1 MNILLTSVGRR
12 SYLVEYFKAAMTRAV
27 GSHSRVYV
35 ANSEVSPA
43 WKAADQ
49 GIVTPLIYDENY
61 IPFLLE
67 TCRKY
72 QIDLLLSLFDADLP
86 VLAKYKGLFAM
97 AGTTVVVS
105 DPEVIQICN
114 DKWATMEFLKK
125 LELPVPATFL
135 SLPESLAALREGCIS
150 WPVMVKPRWGM
161 GSLAIYE
168 AENEEELKILYQKS
182 RRQIAR
188 GYLQYEARQD
198 VESCVLI
205 QEKLTG
211 QEYGLDVIN
220 DLNGNYQTTIVKKK
234 LAMRSGETDMAETVD
249 YPALKMLGEIL
260 GRNLGHLG
268 NLDADVFDVD
278 GKRYVLEMNAR
289 FGGGYPFSHLA
300 GVDLPEAIIRWK
312 LGNPLDSALL
322 VPRIGV
328 TGYKDL
334 VPKAFVQKG

>member
-1 MNILLTSVGRR
+1 MNLLLTSVGRR
-12 SYLVEYFKAAMTRAV
+12 SYLAEYFKAAMDRVA
-27 GSHSRVYV
+27 GSNGRVYV

-43 WKAADQ
+43 WNAADK

-61 IPFLLE
+61 IPSLLK
-67 TCRKY
+67 TCREY

-86 VLAKYKGLFAM
+86 VLAKHKDLFAM

-114 DKWATMEFLKK
+114 DKWATIGFLRK
-125 LELPVPATFL
+125 LKLPVPATFL
-135 SLPESLAALREGCIS
+135 SLPESLAALREGRIS

-168 AENEEELKILYQKS
+168 AENEEELKVLYQKS
-182 RRQIAR
+182 RKQISE

-198 VESCVLI
+198 AESCVLI
-205 QEKLTG
+205 QEKLPG

-220 DLNGNYQTTIVKKK
+220 DLNGNYQTTIIKKK
-234 LAMRSGETDMAETVD
+234 LAMRSGETDMAKTVD
-249 YPALKMLGEIL
+249 YPEIKMLGETL
-260 GRNLGHLG
+260 GRNMGHLG
-268 NLDADVFDVD
+268 NLDVDVFDVD
-278 GKRYVLEMNAR
+278 GKLYVLEMNAR

-300 GVDLPEAIIRWK
+300 GVDLPEAIIQWK
-312 LGNPLDSALL
+312 LGNPLGSELL

-328 TGYKDL
+328 TGFKEL
-334 VPKAFVQKG
+334 VPKAFSRED